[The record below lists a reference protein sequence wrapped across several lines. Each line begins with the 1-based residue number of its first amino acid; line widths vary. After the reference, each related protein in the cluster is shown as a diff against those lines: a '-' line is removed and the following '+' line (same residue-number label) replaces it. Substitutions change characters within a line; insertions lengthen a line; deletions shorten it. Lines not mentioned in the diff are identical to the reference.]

1 MHPCMWGPSGW
12 KFLHSIT
19 LSYPSEP
26 SENDKQ
32 SIINFFQTLPAVLPC
47 EACAEHLTQHY
58 SKYPIKNAINSRDEL
73 VKWLFDI
80 HNEVNASLGKSI
92 KEFDDFINEY
102 KNESKKF
109 KGKPLNMVCS
119 NSFLSVAFLRLSRRT
134 IFLLLLVIFV
144 IALLYHRKNIMN
156 YFNNILYPRK

>member
-1 MHPCMWGPSGW
+1 MWGPSGW

-26 SENDKQ
+26 SEKDKQ

-92 KEFDDFINEY
+92 KKFDDFINEY

-119 NSFLSVAFLRLSRRT
+119 NSFLSRRN
-134 IFLLLLVIFV
+134 IFLLLLIIFV
-144 IALLYHRKNIMN
+144 IVLLYHKRSIMN
-156 YFNNILYPRK
+156 YFNNSIYTKK